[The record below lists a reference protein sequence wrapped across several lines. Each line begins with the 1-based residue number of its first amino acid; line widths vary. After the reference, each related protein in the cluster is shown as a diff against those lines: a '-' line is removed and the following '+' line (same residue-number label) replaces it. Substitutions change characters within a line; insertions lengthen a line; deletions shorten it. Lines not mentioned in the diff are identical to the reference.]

1 MKSDKEIRLLLQSA
15 RDALAA
21 GHHTEEGDE
30 SIFGVVSALMWVL
43 DKKVDPR
50 LEPDMQKSIDT
61 LTDIARTERRKQ
73 AANAWRNASRFN

>member
-1 MKSDKEIRLLLQSA
+1 MKSDKDIRLLLQSA
-15 RDALAA
+15 RDELAA

-30 SIFGVVSALMWVL
+30 SIIGIAIALMWVL
-43 DKKVDPR
+43 DKKVDPSH
-50 LEPDMQKSIDT
+50 QKSIDT